1 VLPVSQSAE
10 IESFLDKYSPEI
22 AAQLREARSHLAGH
36 FPHGF
41 ELVYDNYNALV
52 FAFGASERSSCAVLS
67 LAAYPGW
74 VTLFF
79 ADGRA
84 LEDPEHLLEGAGVA
98 IRSLRLKPL
107 ARLYEPGVQALIAAA
122 KARALDAL
130 DMAPP
135 LSTLVKSISA
145 RHRARR
151 PTADERGQR

>member
-1 VLPVSQSAE
+1 MSESAE

-36 FPHGF
+36 FPRGF

-52 FAFGASERSSCAVLS
+52 FAFGASDRSSGAVLS
-67 LAAYPGW
+67 LAGYPGW

-84 LEDPEHLLEGAGVA
+84 LDDPGHLLEGAGVS

-122 KARALDAL
+122 KGRALELLAG
-130 DMAPP
+130 APP
-135 LSTLVKSISA
+135 LSTVVKSISA

-151 PTADERGQR
+151 PAADERGSR